1 MEPIAISMKNIYLLL
16 FVCGTL
22 SITAQNRF
30 TISGYISDDAN
41 GEALIAANIWSPDA
55 RVGTSS
61 NAYGFYSL
69 TLPAGKH
76 IIQLQYLGYA
86 TQNFE
91 VDLRANTDK
100 NFQMIATESLLNEVD
115 VVASGSVKIEDQIQ
129 MSKMEVPIKQLK
141 SLPAIMGEVDI
152 MKTLQLLPGV
162 QSGGEGTSG
171 LYVRGGSPDQN
182 LILLDGVPLY
192 NVNHLFG
199 FFSVFNADAISNVSI
214 TKGGFPAR
222 YGGRLSS
229 VLEVNM
235 KEGNMKEFHGDATVS
250 LIASKMT
257 VEGPLIKDKSSFML
271 SARRT
276 YLDVLAKPFIANLN
290 STDPSFNVSPRYY
303 FYDMNGKV
311 NYKLGQYDRFY
322 LSHFQGKD
330 DFGLRS
336 RDTYE
341 NGTERYESSIDFGLD
356 WRNSITAAR
365 WNHQWSPKLF
375 SNVTSTRSQY
385 VFNTRA
391 ISEELAYPNYPD
403 TLGMSDERFAGL
415 YFSGIEDYGARIDFD
430 FALNPRH
437 YVRYGANYT
446 NHTFSPGATN
456 LEFQSGG
463 FNLDTTIGGDDVF
476 SDEVYAFIEDEW
488 KVNENLKMNGGL
500 HFANLFVQ
508 GESYHSL
515 QPRFGMNYS
524 LPGGLAFKAS
534 YAEMM
539 QFVNL
544 LTNEGIGLPT
554 DLWVPSTANI
564 KPQTSQQIA
573 AGLAKNIGPYEFSV
587 EGYYKTM
594 DNLVSYKEGAS
605 FLFSLDN
612 DTWEDKISQGSGE
625 SYGMELFAQ
634 RKSGRTTGWIG
645 YTLSWSYRQFDDI
658 NGGERYFF
666 TYDRRHDLSVVA
678 SHDFTDNISFS
689 GAWVY
694 GTGRAVTLPE
704 YSYYTGLPDGLSW
717 WDGARALV
725 DRPSDKNAYRMSPY
739 HRLDISLSFKKTLKN
754 YERWWVFSTY
764 NTYNNLN
771 PFFIET
777 ATDDNG
783 NPGLREY
790 GLFPL
795 IPSVAYRIKF

>member
-1 MEPIAISMKNIYLLL
+1 
-16 FVCGTL
+16 
-22 SITAQNRF
+22 
-30 TISGYISDDAN
+30 
-41 GEALIAANIWSPDA
+41 
-55 RVGTSS
+55 
-61 NAYGFYSL
+61 
-69 TLPAGKH
+69 
-76 IIQLQYLGYA
+76 
-86 TQNFE
+86 
-91 VDLRANTDK
+91 
-100 NFQMIATESLLNEVD
+100 
-115 VVASGSVKIEDQIQ
+115 
-129 MSKMEVPIKQLK
+129 
-141 SLPAIMGEVDI
+141 
-152 MKTLQLLPGV
+152 
-162 QSGGEGTSG
+162 
-171 LYVRGGSPDQN
+171 
-182 LILLDGVPLY
+182 
-192 NVNHLFG
+192 
-199 FFSVFNADAISNVSI
+199 
-214 TKGGFPAR
+214 
-222 YGGRLSS
+222 
-229 VLEVNM
+229 
-235 KEGNMKEFHGDATVS
+235 
-250 LIASKMT
+250 
-257 VEGPLIKDKSSFML
+257 
-271 SARRT
+271 
-276 YLDVLAKPFIANLN
+276 
-290 STDPSFNVSPRYY
+290 
-303 FYDMNGKV
+303 
-311 NYKLGQYDRFY
+311 
-322 LSHFQGKD
+322 
-330 DFGLRS
+330 
-336 RDTYE
+336 
-341 NGTERYESSIDFGLD
+341 
-356 WRNSITAAR
+356 
-365 WNHQWSPKLF
+365 
-375 SNVTSTRSQY
+375 
-385 VFNTRA
+385 
-391 ISEELAYPNYPD
+391 
-403 TLGMSDERFAGL
+403 
-415 YFSGIEDYGARIDFD
+415 
-430 FALNPRH
+430 
-437 YVRYGANYT
+437 
-446 NHTFSPGATN
+446 
-456 LEFQSGG
+456 
-463 FNLDTTIGGDDVF
+463 
-476 SDEVYAFIEDEW
+476 
-488 KVNENLKMNGGL
+488 
-500 HFANLFVQ
+500 
-508 GESYHSL
+508 
-515 QPRFGMNYS
+515 
-524 LPGGLAFKAS
+524 
-534 YAEMM
+534 M

-573 AGLAKNIGPYEFSV
+573 AGLAKSIGPYEFSV

-739 HRLDISLSFKKTLKN
+739 HRLDISLSFKKEKKN
-754 YERWWVFSTY
+754 YDRWWVFSTY

>member
-1 MEPIAISMKNIYLLL
+1 MKPLLL
-16 FVCGTL
+16 LLCMASSTL
-22 SITAQNRF
+22 WGQNQF
-30 TISGYISDDAN
+30 TISGYISDQAS
-41 GEALIAANIWSPDA
+41 GEALIGANIWAPTQ

-61 NAYGFYSL
+61 NVYGFYSL
-69 TLPAGKH
+69 TLPEGTH
-76 IIQLQYLGYA
+76 VIRLQYLGYA
-86 TQNFE
+86 TLNFEVNLVENMDQNFE
-91 VDLRANTDK
+91 MEAVDNV
-100 NFQMIATESLLNEVD
+100 LNEVE
-115 VVASGSVKIEDQIQ
+115 VIASEGVKIEEQVQ
-129 MSKMEVPIKQLK
+129 MSRMEVPIKQLK

-199 FFSVFNADAISNVSI
+199 FFSVFNADAISNVSL

-229 VLEVNM
+229 VLEINM

-250 LIASKMT
+250 LISSKMT
-257 VEGPLIKDKSSFML
+257 VEGPLIKDKASFML

-276 YLDVLAKPFIANLN
+276 YLDVLARPFINNLN
-290 STDPSFNVSPRYY
+290 AQDPNFNVSPTYY

-322 LSHFQGKD
+322 FSHFQGKD
-330 DFGLRS
+330 DFGLKS
-336 RDTYE
+336 DDV
-341 NGTERYESSIDFGLD
+341 YESGTYRDENSINFGLD

-375 SNVTSTRSQY
+375 SNVTATRSQY
-385 VFNTRA
+385 NFNTRA
-391 ISEELAYPNYPD
+391 VSENVSYPSYPD
-403 TLGMSDERFAGL
+403 TTGMTEERFAGL
-415 YFSGIEDYGARIDFD
+415 YFSGIEDYGSRIDFD
-430 FALNPRH
+430 YAMNSRH
-437 YVRYGANYT
+437 YIRFGANYT
-446 NHTFSPGATN
+446 HHTFSPGATN
-456 LEFQSGG
+456 LQFSSGG
-463 FNLDTTIGGDDVF
+463 FNLDTTLGSTNVY
-476 SDEVYAFIEDEW
+476 SDEVYAFLEDEW
-488 KVNENLKMNGGL
+488 TITENLKVNGGL
-500 HFANLFVQ
+500 HFANLFVE

-515 QPRFGMNYS
+515 QPRFGMNYR
-524 LPGGLAFKAS
+524 LPGGYAFKAS
-534 YAEMM
+534 YADMM

-554 DLWVPSTANI
+554 DLWVPSTARI

-587 EGYYKTM
+587 EGYYKQM

-605 FLFSLDN
+605 FLFSVDN

-634 RKSGRTTGWIG
+634 RKTGQTTGWIG
-645 YTLSWSYRQFDDI
+645 YTLSWSFRQFDDI

-666 TYDRRHDLSVVA
+666 TYDRRHDISVVM
-678 SHDFTDNISFS
+678 SHDFTENISFS

-704 YSYYTGLPDGLSW
+704 YAYLTNLPDGLSW
-717 WDGARALV
+717 WDGMQELV
-725 DRPSDKNAYRMSPY
+725 ERPSDKNAYRMSPY
-739 HRLDISLSFKKTLKN
+739 HRLDLSLSFKKEKRHFD
-754 YERWWVFSTY
+754 RWWVFSTY

>member
-1 MEPIAISMKNIYLLL
+1 MKRLLL
-16 FVCGTL
+16 LLCMASSTL
-22 SITAQNRF
+22 WGQNQF
-30 TISGYISDDAN
+30 TISGYISDQAS
-41 GEALIAANIWSPDA
+41 GEALIGANIWAPTQ

-61 NAYGFYSL
+61 NVYGFYSL
-69 TLPAGKH
+69 TLPEGMH
-76 IIQLQYLGYA
+76 VIRLQYLGYA
-86 TQNFE
+86 TLNFEVNLVENMDQNFE
-91 VDLRANTDK
+91 MEAVDNV
-100 NFQMIATESLLNEVD
+100 LNEVE
-115 VVASGSVKIEDQIQ
+115 VIASEGVKIEEQVQ
-129 MSKMEVPIKQLK
+129 MSRMEVPIKQLK

-199 FFSVFNADAISNVSI
+199 FFSVFNADAISNVSL

-229 VLEVNM
+229 VLEINM

-250 LIASKMT
+250 LISSKMT
-257 VEGPLIKDKSSFML
+257 VEGPLIKDKASFML

-276 YLDVLAKPFIANLN
+276 YLDVLARPFINNLN
-290 STDPSFNVSPRYY
+290 AQDPNFNVSPTYY

-322 LSHFQGKD
+322 FSHFQGKD
-330 DFGLRS
+330 DFGLKS
-336 RDTYE
+336 NDI
-341 NGTERYESSIDFGLD
+341 YESGTYRDENSINFGLD

-375 SNVTSTRSQY
+375 SNVTATRSQY
-385 VFNTRA
+385 NFNTRA
-391 ISEELAYPNYPD
+391 VSEYASYPSYPD
-403 TLGMSDERFAGL
+403 TTGMTEERFAGL
-415 YFSGIEDYGARIDFD
+415 YFSGIEDYGSRIDFD
-430 FALNPRH
+430 YAMNSRH
-437 YVRYGANYT
+437 YIRFGANYT
-446 NHTFSPGATN
+446 HHTFSPGATN
-456 LEFQSGG
+456 LQFSSGG
-463 FNLDTTIGGDDVF
+463 FNLDTTLGSTNVY
-476 SDEVYAFIEDEW
+476 SDEVYAFLEDEW
-488 KVNENLKMNGGL
+488 TITENLKVNGGL
-500 HFANLFVQ
+500 HFANLFVE

-515 QPRFGMNYS
+515 QPRFGMNYR
-524 LPGGLAFKAS
+524 LPGGYAFKAS
-534 YAEMM
+534 YADMM

-554 DLWVPSTANI
+554 DLWVPSTARI

-573 AGLAKNIGPYEFSV
+573 AGLAKNIGPYEFSI
-587 EGYYKTM
+587 EGYYKQM

-605 FLFSLDN
+605 FLFSVDN

-634 RKSGRTTGWIG
+634 RKTGQTTGWIG
-645 YTLSWSYRQFDDI
+645 YTLSWSFRQFDDI

-666 TYDRRHDLSVVA
+666 TYDRRHDISVVM
-678 SHDFTDNISFS
+678 SHDFTENISFS

-704 YSYYTGLPDGLSW
+704 YAYLTNLPDGLSW
-717 WDGARALV
+717 WDGMQELV
-725 DRPSDKNAYRMSPY
+725 ERPSDKNAYRMSPY
-739 HRLDISLSFKKTLKN
+739 HRLDLGLSFKKEKRHFD
-754 YERWWVFSTY
+754 RWWVFSTY

-777 ATDDNG
+777 ATDGNG

>member
-1 MEPIAISMKNIYLLL
+1 MKIRIAAVLLL
-16 FVCGTL
+16 ISS
-22 SITAQNRF
+22 SIWAQNR
-30 TISGYISDDAN
+30 TLSGYITDFET
-41 GEALIAANIWSPDA
+41 GEALIGVNVWAPELKL
-55 RVGTSS
+55 GTSS
-61 NAYGFYSL
+61 NNYGFYSL
-69 TLPAGKH
+69 TLPKGTH
-76 IIQLQYLGYA
+76 VVRLTYLGYDNNQFEA
-86 TQNFE
+86 DLSRNVEFNFRLKPS
-91 VDLRANTDK
+91 DN
-100 NFQMIATESLLNEVD
+100 MLNEVD
-115 VVASGSVKIEDQIQ
+115 VVAAEGQKIQDQVQ

-271 SARRT
+271 SARST
-276 YLDVLAKPFIANLN
+276 YIDVLAKPFIANLN
-290 STDPSFNVSPRYY
+290 STDPNFNVSPRYY

-375 SNVTSTRSQY
+375 SNVTATRSQY

-437 YVRYGANYT
+437 YIRYGANYT

-463 FNLDTTIGGDDVF
+463 FNLDTTIGGDAVF

-605 FLFSLDN
+605 FL
-612 DTWEDKISQGSGE
+612 
-625 SYGMELFAQ
+625 
-634 RKSGRTTGWIG
+634 
-645 YTLSWSYRQFDDI
+645 
-658 NGGERYFF
+658 
-666 TYDRRHDLSVVA
+666 
-678 SHDFTDNISFS
+678 
-689 GAWVY
+689 
-694 GTGRAVTLPE
+694 
-704 YSYYTGLPDGLSW
+704 
-717 WDGARALV
+717 
-725 DRPSDKNAYRMSPY
+725 
-739 HRLDISLSFKKTLKN
+739 
-754 YERWWVFSTY
+754 
-764 NTYNNLN
+764 
-771 PFFIET
+771 
-777 ATDDNG
+777 
-783 NPGLREY
+783 
-790 GLFPL
+790 
-795 IPSVAYRIKF
+795 